1 VRTGTIISASG
12 HVGLILWVLLG
23 DWLFTAHEPV
33 EIETTTVETVSP
45 EEFAALTAGD
55 QPAAPTTEVE
65 TPTPPP
71 VEEQPPTP
79 EPAPQP
85 QPEVPPA
92 VLPEPRRDPEP
103 VPEDLPE
110 PDPVPEPTPE
120 PEPAPTEP
128 EPVVPG
134 PVTDAPV
141 SPDVQPEIVL
151 DSVAPVNPDVRP
163 KPKPSQVVSPEV
175 VDAPEEA
182 SDDATTPTPAVSEE
196 VVPEEPPVEEPPE
209 EVAPEDTGETNI
221 TEANQDDVASTLA
234 PTSSGR
240 PPRRPERATP
250 APQPEETT
258 EQPTTETAAETTTEE
273 PATETPAT
281 DPGTEE
287 PAEDPLADILADV
300 QEAGTRTGLSGSS
313 MSFGETDNLRSAIRK
328 CWNVGNLST
337 AATRVKV
344 TIWVDMSPDGKPI
357 PASIKLKSFTDG
369 DDAAATQA
377 FEAARRAILRCG
389 RQGFPVPMDKYDA
402 WRELELNFDGSQAL
416 IQ

>member
-1 VRTGTIISASG
+1 MRTGTIISASG

-33 EIETTTVETVSP
+33 EIQMTDVSVMSS

-55 QPAAPTTEVE
+55 QPAAPATEVE
-65 TPTPPP
+65 TPTQPP
-71 VEEQPPTP
+71 VDEPPPTP
-79 EPAPQP
+79 KPQPEP

-110 PDPVPEPTPE
+110 PDSVPE
-120 PEPAPTEP
+120 PEPLPDPVPETSTEP

-141 SPDVQPEIVL
+141 NDNVNPEIVL

-182 SDDATTPTPAVSEE
+182 ADDAATPTPAVSEE

-209 EVAPEDTGETNI
+209 EVAPEDTGETNL

-234 PTSSGR
+234 PTASGR
-240 PPRRPERATP
+240 PPRRPERTTP
-250 APQPEETT
+250 TEQPEEPT
-258 EQPTTETAAETTTEE
+258 EQPATEE
-273 PATETPAT
+273 PATEQPATETPAT

-287 PAEDPLADILADV
+287 PTEDPLADILADV
-300 QEAGTRTGLSGSS
+300 QEAGSRTGLAGSP
-313 MSFGETDNLRSAIRK
+313 MSFNEIDALRSALNG
-328 CWNVGNLST
+328 CWKIGAVST
-337 AATRVKV
+337 AAGRTKITV
-344 TIWVDMSPDGKPI
+344 WLDLD
-357 PASIKLKSFTDG
+357 PAGRPVPGSLVLKSYTDG
-369 DDAAATQA
+369 DAASAQIM
-377 FEAARRAILRCG
+377 FETARRAIALCVKNG
-389 RQGFPVPMDKYDA
+389 LPLPPDKYET
-402 WRELELNFDGSQAL
+402 WRELELNFDASQVL
-416 IQ
+416 LR